1 MSLSFPAS
9 EFDEWAEHYDQ
20 SVAIDQFPFYG
31 YPQVLAKAFNQAG
44 PRPGLSVLDLG
55 TGTGNLAALFARAGC
70 ELWCTDFSKPM
81 LERARGKLPAARFAL
96 HDLRDPLP
104 AEFDRQFDCIVSA
117 YVFHHFELDEKMRIV
132 TNLVGRHLAPGGRL
146 VIADI
151 SFPDRAG
158 LERVKLAAGQAWEEE
173 YYWRSDEARPRLEAA
188 GLKAAY
194 VQVSACAGIFS
205 IQGR

>member
-9 EFDEWAEHYDQ
+9 EFDEWAEGYDR
-20 SVAIDQFPFYG
+20 SVAIDQFPFHG
-31 YPQVLAKAFNQAG
+31 YPQVLAQAFAQTE
-44 PRPGLSVLDLG
+44 PRPGQTVLDLG
-55 TGTGNLAALFARAGC
+55 TGTGNLAVLFDRAGC
-70 ELWCTDFSKPM
+70 ELWCTDFSGPM
-81 LERARGKLPAARFAL
+81 LVKARQKLPQARFAL

-104 AEFDRQFDCIVSA
+104 ADFDRQFDRIVSA

-132 TNLVGRHLAPGGRL
+132 TNLTGRHLAPGGRL

-158 LERVKLAAGQAWEEE
+158 LERVKLAVGQEWEEE
-173 YYWRSDEARPRLEAA
+173 YYWLSDEARLRLEAA

-194 VQVSACAGIFS
+194 TQVSICAGVFS
-205 IQGR
+205 ILGR